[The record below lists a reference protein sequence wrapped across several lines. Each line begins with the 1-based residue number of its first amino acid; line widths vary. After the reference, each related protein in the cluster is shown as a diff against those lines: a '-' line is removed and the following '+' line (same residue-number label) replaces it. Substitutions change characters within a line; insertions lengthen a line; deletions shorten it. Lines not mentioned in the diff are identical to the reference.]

1 MTEVEQEFERG
12 TRKSTGRN
20 PRSRHGYETMARYC
34 NEARSLLLPSA
45 RGNQDLLKAA
55 FKLGA
60 AQRIA
65 LARHDQATVASIL
78 ASLGKAISDYVTE
91 DTDLAKARA
100 ASLLEEAAGQYRELD
115 NMRTAAIVY
124 TNAASVIL
132 DQSRIRDSDLQN
144 AATFLDFSF
153 EHKEENSLDWGYS
166 QFTAGRLGCQMA
178 YRQHGADRVR
188 MLAEAVTNILD
199 GLRLLRAHQG
209 DTPVGGIAELGR
221 VVLELID
228 ADRHAQTGALILAH
242 IDDLPASL
250 YNRASNAPESIAGL
264 LQSNP
269 VAIGVDQTPV
279 WLDLDASISLSPQH
293 VTMLEEV
300 ARELERLLDVSSERH
315 QLAHGRWYRA
325 RIEFLLHRSRT
336 TLQGLISALHDF
348 DTDPERY
355 FGCAYFII
363 KNGQDLFEPETEVP
377 VLRAAVSAFNRVS
390 TARSSERLEPF
401 LRSQPVQM
409 RFIAGQLSEYGLWD
423 EAIETLEAS
432 RALIHEL
439 TDTPDLPSHDAT
451 AHRGPSWVYLNHSPV
466 ATYIAVAREEWDRA
480 RGIRLNALAGRNL
493 VQLTNSFADSA
504 PGLVTVQTTGMSA
517 HLETA
522 VVATLESLRAVAEQ
536 ICRLAPAASGIC
548 LVACGLFSQ
557 LPVSAAVLDHP
568 DYRHPFISVV
578 SSRHATSSS
587 TSRLILDDRFSYHGV
602 SAMNPPH
609 ASQLRYPDAEVSAVQ
624 EILRTAGLHADTKHE
639 ACVQDLTTAARTSS
653 VVHFSGHSSVDHLDP
668 RRSAL
673 ILTDADVTVQSMSG
687 WKRTDPGAFLAAF
700 SSCSSGV
707 PSTLVLGDEAISVN
721 AAALK
726 AGFAFSVGSL
736 WQVNDLAGMAF
747 MVRFFQ
753 EVAVLEA
760 LGAEELSSRLRT
772 VQLWMR
778 SVTVQELER
787 FLHEHGVRWAP
798 PATAPLDARP
808 LQSARYWAAFYLS
821 SRTM

>member
-1 MTEVEQEFERG
+1 
-12 TRKSTGRN
+12 
-20 PRSRHGYETMARYC
+20 MARYC

-45 RGNQDLLKAA
+45 PGDQDLLKAA

-60 AQRIA
+60 AHRIA

-78 ASLGKAISDYVTE
+78 ASLGWALSEYVTE
-91 DTDLAKARA
+91 DTDLAKTRA
-100 ASLLEEAAGQYRELD
+100 ARLLQESAGQYRELGD
-115 NMRTAAIVY
+115 MWRAAIEY
-124 TNAASVIL
+124 TNAASALL
-132 DQSRIRDSDLQN
+132 DKRHIHDSDLRN
-144 AATFLDFSF
+144 AEAFLDFSF

-166 QFTAGRLGCQMA
+166 QFTAGRLGCQMS

-188 MLAEAVTNILD
+188 ALADAATEMLD
-199 GLRLLRAHQG
+199 GLKLLRTHQG

-221 VVLELID
+221 VVMELIG
-228 ADRHAQTGALILAH
+228 ADQQAQIRALVLAH

-250 YNRASNAPESIAGL
+250 YEKASNAPESIADL
-264 LQSNP
+264 LRSNP
-269 VAIGVDQTPV
+269 VAIGVDQTPA
-279 WLDLDASISLSPQH
+279 WLDLDASMSLSPQH
-293 VTMLEEV
+293 ITILDEV
-300 ARELERLLDVSSERH
+300 SRELERLLAVSSEGQ
-315 QLAHGRWYRA
+315 QLAHGRWYQA

-336 TLQGLISALHDF
+336 TLQGLISALHGF

-363 KNGQDLFEPETEVP
+363 KNGQELFEPETEVP
-377 VLRAAVSAFNRVS
+377 VLRAAVSAFNRVI
-390 TARSSERLEPF
+390 TALSRERLEPF
-401 LRSQPVQM
+401 LRSNPVQM
-409 RFIAGQLSEYGLWD
+409 RFIAGQMCEHGLWD
-423 EAIETLEAS
+423 EAIETIEAS

-439 TDTPDLPSHDAT
+439 TDTPDFPSHDAT
-451 AHRGPSWVYLNHSPV
+451 AERGPSWVYLTHSPV
-466 ATYIAVAREEWDRA
+466 ATYIAVVREEWDRP
-480 RGIRLNALAGRNL
+480 RGIRLDALAGRHL
-493 VQLTNSFADSA
+493 VQLTNSFADNA

-517 HLETA
+517 HLDTA
-522 VVATLESLRAVAEQ
+522 VVATLESLHTVAEQ
-536 ICRLAPAASGIC
+536 ICRLAPPASGIC

-578 SSRHATSSS
+578 SSRHSTSSS
-587 TSRLILDDRFSYHGV
+587 TSRLMLDDRFSYHGV

-624 EILRTAGLHADTKHE
+624 GILRTAGLRADATHE
-639 ACVQDLTTAARTSS
+639 ACAQDLATAARTSS

-668 RRSAL
+668 RQSAL
-673 ILTDADVTVQSMSG
+673 ILTDADVTVQSMSD
-687 WKRTDPGAFLAAF
+687 WKRTDGGAFLAAF

-721 AAALK
+721 AAALN

-736 WQVNDLAGMAF
+736 WQVSDLAGVAF
-747 MVRFFQ
+747 MTRFFQ
-753 EVAVLEA
+753 EVAALEA

-778 SVTVQELER
+778 SVTVQELTR
-787 FLHEHGVRWAP
+787 FLHEHGVHVAP
-798 PATAPLDARP
+798 PATVHLDARP

-821 SRTM
+821 SRTT